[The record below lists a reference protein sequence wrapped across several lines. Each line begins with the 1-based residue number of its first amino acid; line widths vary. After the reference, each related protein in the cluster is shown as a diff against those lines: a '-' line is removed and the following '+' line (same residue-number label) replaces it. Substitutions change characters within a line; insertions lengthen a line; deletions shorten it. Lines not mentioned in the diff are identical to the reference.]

1 MKRDGTVL
9 NANAVDQIKKLEQT
23 INGNFESLNEVYF
36 KDYSRMKT
44 QTPQF

>member
-1 MKRDGTVL
+1 MKKKFEKKEASAFL
-9 NANAVDQIKKLEQT
+9 NDIKKLEQT

-44 QTPQF
+44 QTP